1 MLLGDLPRPA
11 LRGRRSVLIGL
22 GALAAGIMVDA
33 VVPLR
38 AQGARA
44 SVRARTAGPGG
55 GSTGARNAVPDGASD
70 AAPDNAP
77 DGAPAPDSGLPEGAP
92 PEGSPDAA
100 QDAAGPVPPAAIE
113 PAPAPA
119 AAPPAPRAAPT
130 EAELV
135 AEFSGRRPA
144 DWGLAV
150 AGVITST
157 PAAQLAL
164 TFDACGGPG
173 GAGCD
178 HRLLETLR
186 RLGVPATLFVNQRWI
201 DANPGVARELAAD
214 PLFELANHGSRHCP
228 LSVTGRRA
236 YGIPGTSGVGQVY
249 HEIMDNQAVLQALT
263 GRPPRFFR
271 PGTAFYDDVAVAVT
285 RRAGLLPVNFS
296 INADAGATLPAPAVA
311 AALAKASAGDIVIA
325 HFNKPGSGTAAGF
338 EQALPRMLARGA
350 AFAQLGRVL
359 PAGAVAL

>member
-1 MLLGDLPRPA
+1 MADLSSPA
-11 LRGRRSVLIGL
+11 LRGRRSVLFGL
-22 GALAAGIMVDA
+22 AALAAGVVVDA
-33 VVPLR
+33 VVPIH
-38 AQGARA
+38 AQGARM
-44 SVRARTAGPGG
+44 SLGARTAGPGV
-55 GSTGARNAVPDGASD
+55 GSTGTRNAVPDGASD

-77 DGAPAPDSGLPEGAP
+77 VAAPDNAPAVE
-92 PEGSPDAA
+92 
-100 QDAAGPVPPAAIE
+100 
-113 PAPAPA
+113 PAPA
-119 AAPPAPRAAPT
+119 AAPAPPVARAAPT

-135 AEFSGRRPA
+135 AEFSGRRPT

-157 PAAQLAL
+157 PAPQLAL

-186 RLGVPATLFVNQRWI
+186 RLGIPATLFVNQRWVE
-201 DANPGVARELAAD
+201 ANPGVARELAAD

-236 YGIPGTSGVGQVY
+236 YGIPGTSGVGQAY
-249 HEIMDNQAVLQALT
+249 HEIMDNQAVLQGLT
-263 GRPPRFFR
+263 GRPARFFR
-271 PGTAFYDDVAVAVT
+271 PGTAFYDDVAVAIT

>member
-22 GALAAGIMVDA
+22 GALAAGVMVDA
-33 VVPLR
+33 VIPLR
-38 AQGARA
+38 AQGARNA
-44 SVRARTAGPGG
+44 TPTRNGGPEGTPAGGL
-55 GSTGARNAVPDGASD
+55 D
-70 AAPDNAP
+70 AAPEGTPASAPPSGVPEGTPPGTAPAAAPAAP
-77 DGAPAPDSGLPEGAP
+77 D
-92 PEGSPDAA
+92 
-100 QDAAGPVPPAAIE
+100 GPVPPAAVE
-113 PAPAPA
+113 PVPAPVPPPAPA
-119 AAPPAPRAAPT
+119 RAVPT

-135 AEFSGRRPA
+135 AEFSGRRPL
-144 DWGLAV
+144 DWGLGV

-178 HRLLETLR
+178 HRLLDTLR

-201 DANPGVARELAAD
+201 EANPGVARELAAD

-236 YGIPGTSGVGQVY
+236 YGIPGTAGVGQVY
-249 HEIMDNQAVLQALT
+249 HEIMDNQAVLRGLT
-263 GRPPRFFR
+263 GRAPRFFR
-271 PGTAFYDDVAVAVT
+271 PGTAFYDDVGVAIT
-285 RRAGLLPVNFS
+285 RRTGLLPVNFS
-296 INADAGATLPAPAVA
+296 VNADAGATLPAPAVA

-338 EQALPRMLARGA
+338 ELALPRMLAHGA

>member
-1 MLLGDLPRPA
+1 MGDLPRPA
-11 LRGRRSVLIGL
+11 LRGRRSVLIGM
-22 GALAAGIMVDA
+22 GALAAGVMVDA

-38 AQGARA
+38 AQGARNL
-44 SVRARTAGPGG
+44 TP
-55 GSTGARNAVPDGASD
+55 ARNAGPAAGLGAALG
-70 AAPDNAP
+70 AAENGLDP
-77 DGAPAPDSGLPEGAP
+77 APAGTPASTPPAGTGEGTPPATAP
-92 PEGSPDAA
+92 AA
-100 QDAAGPVPPAAIE
+100 ESAGPTGPVPPAAVD
-113 PAPAPA
+113 PGPA
-119 AAPPAPRAAPT
+119 AVGTAPPPVPARPAPT
-130 EAELV
+130 EAEVV
-135 AEFSGRRPA
+135 AEFSGRRPT

-178 HRLLETLR
+178 HRLLDTLR

-201 DANPGVARELAAD
+201 EANPGVARELAAD

-228 LSVTGRRA
+228 LSVTGKRA
-236 YGIPGTSGVGQVY
+236 YGIPGTSDAGQVY
-249 HEIMDNQAVLQALT
+249 REIMDNQAVLRSLT

-271 PGTAFYDDVAVAVT
+271 PGTAYYDDVAVAIT
-285 RRAGLLPVNFS
+285 RRTGLLPVNFS
-296 INADAGATLPAPAVA
+296 VNADAGATLPAPAVA
-311 AALAKASAGDIVIA
+311 AALAKASGGDIVIA
-325 HFNKPGSGTAAGF
+325 HFNRPGSGTAAGF
-338 EQALPRMLARGA
+338 EQALPRMLAHGT